1 MLRKS
6 SIFSGKSAFINRL
19 FTKFER
25 NMRSSQDAVIASIP
39 SYLRQFVVRQHYDEY
54 TPQDHAVWR
63 YVMRRNL
70 DFLAKVAH
78 PAYITGLQKTGIN
91 LEKIPHID
99 EMNEKLSKIGW
110 KAVVVDGFVPPAAFM
125 EFQAHKILVISAEIR
140 NYKNILYTP
149 APDIIHEAAGHAPI
163 IADEMYASYLQK
175 IGEYGSKSVFS
186 KLDYEIYEAIRQLSI
201 IKEYPDATPD
211 EIKDAEDLLEMKIA
225 ENTEP
230 SESAL
235 LARLHWWTVEYG
247 LIGKVDDFKIY
258 GAGILSSVGESKECL
273 NPKVKKI
280 ALSTDCCY
288 VNYDITQMQP
298 QLFVAESFEHLHQ
311 VLEEFADTMCFR
323 KGGVESALKVVKSA
337 NVGTLVFSSGLQV
350 SGVFTQVI
358 ADADGN
364 PAFIKTNGST
374 ALAFNDTNLEGHGI
388 DYHKDGFSSPVG
400 LVHGSDKPL
409 EAWTDGDLDAQG
421 VIIGSNSTLK
431 FTSGYTIS
439 GTPESVTRMNGKILT
454 IAWSAC
460 TITDPDGQIVY
471 QPDWGMFDQAVGT
484 TITSVYSGSADKE
497 NFNVY
502 PPKSEKKAIK
512 VHYSDQQK
520 HLFQLYEKLA
530 EMRKASNVT
539 TKEVHE
545 FYATLSEA
553 HPTNWLIRLELLDL
567 IKTNNISLELED
579 VILSDLSRMS
589 TESEEMKDL
598 IEAGLHFMKMEL
610 TKV

>member
-1 MLRKS
+1 
-6 SIFSGKSAFINRL
+6 
-19 FTKFER
+19 
-25 NMRSSQDAVIASIP
+25 MRSSQDAVIASIP

-78 PAYITGLQKTGIN
+78 PAYLTGLQKTGIN
-91 LEKIPHID
+91 LQQIPHID
-99 EMNEKLSKIGW
+99 EMNEKLSQIGW

-201 IKEYPDATPD
+201 IKEFPDATPE
-211 EIKDAEDLLEMKIA
+211 EIKEAEELLERKIA

-273 NPKVKKI
+273 DPKVKKI

-298 QLFVAESFEHLHQ
+298 QLFVAENFEHLHQ

-350 SGVFTQVI
+350 SGVFTHVI
-358 ADADGN
+358 ADTTGN
-364 PAFIKTNGST
+364 PAFIRTSGPT
-374 ALAFNDTNLEGHGI
+374 ALACNDSNLDGHGI

-400 LVHGSDKPL
+400 LIHDVDQPL
-409 EAWTDGDLDAQG
+409 ENWSDSELHAHG
-421 VIIGSNSTLK
+421 IHSGSHSTLY
-431 FTSGYTIS
+431 FASGYKVS
-439 GTPESVTRMNGKILT
+439 GILESVTRKNDRIVTMV
-454 IAWSAC
+454 WSEC
-460 TITDPDGQIVY
+460 TVTDPSGETVY
-471 QPDWGMFDQAVGT
+471 HPEWGPFDLAVGA
-484 TITSVYSGSADKE
+484 TIDSVYSGSADKE

-512 VHYSDQQK
+512 VQHTDKQK
-520 HLFQLYEKLA
+520 HLFGLYEQVSVW
-530 EMRKASNVT
+530 RKNTSFTADDVRNLYDQLQES
-539 TKEVHE
+539 
-545 FYATLSEA
+545 
-553 HPTNWLIRLELLDL
+553 HPTDWLIRLELLDL
-567 IKTNNISLELED
+567 IKSGNNQTGLED
-579 VILSDLSRMS
+579 TIISDLGKLAL
-589 TESEEMKDL
+589 ENAEKKDL
-598 IEAGLHFMKMEL
+598 IEAGLHFMQL
-610 TKV
+610 ATS